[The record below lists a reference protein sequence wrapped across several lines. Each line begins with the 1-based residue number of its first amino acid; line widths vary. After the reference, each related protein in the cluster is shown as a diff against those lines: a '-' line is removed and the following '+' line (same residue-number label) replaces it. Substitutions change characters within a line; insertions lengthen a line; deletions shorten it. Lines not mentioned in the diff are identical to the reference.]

1 MVAKI
6 LARGMGRATCALDQ
20 ATGREKWLKAIA
32 DDKLEWTHLSD
43 LAFWNNAVAKQYG
56 INAIPQ
62 NFLVSPDGK
71 IIAKNI
77 RGEELSKK
85 LEELI
90 K

>member
-1 MVAKI
+1 M
-6 LARGMGRATCALDQ
+6 
-20 ATGREKWLKAIA
+20 
-32 DDKLEWTHLSD
+32 SD